1 MRKAIPYII
10 GGVLGYFGIKA
21 LKNMDYMKTDNS
33 NDYSGDFPNNSGNG
47 NGNEGNGNGNGND
60 GTTAV
65 NFDLIPFD
73 YKEPE
78 ILVDSGNIY
87 SGVIPNQF
95 KPTIDVEHYNVGGV
109 NLNDV
114 TQVDDLG
121 FNEYEI
127 KNPIA
132 LTTLQSFNIGA
143 GANQFT
149 IEVKHINSLTYEF
162 TVIQN
167 YTGFIVNG
175 VSWIINGEELSSMT
189 NDPIMYQFPNEGNYD
204 IDVEIFG
211 GQQDFDDYSSDSGL
225 ESELI
230 LFTLTVDNPSSSQ
243 YSSGTEEVAFNDYT
257 EYQSGL

>member
-21 LKNMDYMKTDNS
+21 LKSMDYMKTDNS
-33 NDYSGDFPNNSGNG
+33 GDYSGDSPNNSE
-47 NGNEGNGNGNGND
+47 NGNEENGND
-60 GTTAV
+60 GTTPI
-65 NFDLIPFD
+65 NLDLIPFD

-95 KPTIDVEHYNVGGV
+95 KPIIDVEHYNVGAI
-109 NLNDV
+109 NLNDI

-121 FNEYEI
+121 YDTYEV
-127 KNPIA
+127 KYPIE
-132 LTTLQSFNIGA
+132 LNTLQSFNIGA

-149 IEVKHINSLTYEF
+149 IEVRHINSLTYEF

-167 YTGFIVNG
+167 YTGFYVNG
-175 VSWIINGEELSSMT
+175 ISWIINGEELSSMT
-189 NDPIMYQFPNEGNYD
+189 NESIMYQFPNEGNYD

-211 GQQDFDDYSSDSGL
+211 GQQDMDDYSSDAGL

-243 YSSGTEEVAFNDYT
+243 YSSGTAEVAFNDYT

>member
-21 LKNMDYMKTDNS
+21 LKSMDYMKTDNS
-33 NDYSGDFPNNSGNG
+33 GDYSGDSPNNSE
-47 NGNEGNGNGNGND
+47 NGNEENGND
-60 GTTAV
+60 GTTPI
-65 NFDLIPFD
+65 NLDLIPFD

-95 KPTIDVEHYNVGGV
+95 KPTIDVEHYNVGGI

-121 FNEYEI
+121 YNQYEI
-127 KNPIA
+127 KNPIE

-149 IEVKHINSLTYEF
+149 IEVKHINALTYEF

-167 YTGFIVNG
+167 YTGFYVNG
-175 VSWIINGEELSSMT
+175 ISWIINGEELSSMT
-189 NDPIMYQFPNEGNYD
+189 NEPIMYQFPNAGSYD

-211 GQQDFDDYSSDSGL
+211 GQQDFDDYSSDAGL

-230 LFTLTVDNPSSSQ
+230 LFTLTVDDPSSSQ
-243 YSSGTEEVAFNDYT
+243 YSSGTAEVAFNDMIT
-257 EYQSGL
+257 MQQE

>member
-10 GGVLGYFGIKA
+10 GGVLGYFVIKV
-21 LKNMDYMKTDNS
+21 LKSMDYMKTDNS
-33 NDYSGDFPNNSGNG
+33 GDYSGDSFNNSGSG
-47 NGNEGNGNGNGND
+47 NGNEGNGNGND
-60 GTTAV
+60 DTTAV
-65 NFDLIPFD
+65 NSDLIPLD

-95 KPTIDVEHYNVGGV
+95 KPTIDVEHYNVGGI

-121 FNEYEI
+121 YNQYEI
-127 KNPIA
+127 KNPIE

-149 IEVKHINSLTYEF
+149 IEVRHINSLTYEF

-175 VSWIINGEELSSMT
+175 ISWIINGEELSSMT
-189 NDPIMYQFPNEGNYD
+189 NDPIMYQFPNAGNYD

-211 GQQDFDDYSSDSGL
+211 GQQDFDDYSSDAGL

-230 LFTLTVDNPSSSQ
+230 LFTLTVDDPSSSQ
-243 YSSGTEEVAFNDYT
+243 YSSGTAEVAFNDMIT
-257 EYQSGL
+257 MQQE